1 MKFALNGAVTMGTLD
16 GANVEILEEVG
27 DKNIFIFGKTVEGI
41 ENLKI
46 GLRSMKFYH
55 EDEELKAVL
64 DWLSS
69 DFFSPQDGCVLS
81 DLPNSL
87 LQWGDPFFVLADYR
101 AYINAQEMAGD
112 SFKDKRKWASMAI
125 RNIAGSGKFSSD
137 RTIGEYASE
146 VWQLSPIDVPT
157 TN

>member
-1 MKFALNGAVTMGTLD
+1 M
-16 GANVEILEEVG
+16 
-27 DKNIFIFGKTVEGI
+27 
-41 ENLKI
+41 
-46 GLRSMKFYH
+46 
-55 EDEELKAVL
+55 
-64 DWLSS
+64 SS